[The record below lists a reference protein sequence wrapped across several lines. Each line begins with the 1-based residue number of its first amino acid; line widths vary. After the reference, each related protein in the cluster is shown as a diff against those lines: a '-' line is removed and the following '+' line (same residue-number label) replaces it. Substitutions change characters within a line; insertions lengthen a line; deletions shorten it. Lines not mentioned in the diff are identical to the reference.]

1 MHVNSSQPTG
11 DAYSA
16 SHTLSLDSKMVRE
29 RGREMVREGD
39 RKGKRGKRRR
49 REKEREGKGR
59 EGKPAS
65 KNSVY
70 CLVHGDVC
78 VTVAEQWTVQHVQST
93 GAHELEG
100 PT

>member
-59 EGKPAS
+59 EGKVNPRA
-65 KNSVY
+65 KILY
-70 CLVHGDVC
+70 TAL
-78 VTVAEQWTVQHVQST
+78 ST
-93 GAHELEG
+93 GMCA
-100 PT
+100 